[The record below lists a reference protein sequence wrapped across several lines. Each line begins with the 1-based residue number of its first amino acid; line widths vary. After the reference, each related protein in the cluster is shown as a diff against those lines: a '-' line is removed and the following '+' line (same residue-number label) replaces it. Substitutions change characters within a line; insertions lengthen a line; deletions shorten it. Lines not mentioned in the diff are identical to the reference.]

1 MQLGLFSV
9 LWQHKILGYPDA
21 QIYMC
26 VWERENMWAVLL
38 LPVSIWCRLLLLR
51 LRSLRSLDS
60 TKCFGLRCFILL
72 LDRSILT
79 MSDGRS
85 GGMLIKSADRKSSE
99 TLGLQLS
106 WYLKDKSFYYHQCTQ
121 KKICEQRVWTF
132 PALQLRQK
140 CVRIFMASRWFA
152 GCVQLFTF
160 SRWSQR
166 GHHVWQHFTYL
177 PEGSLF
183 CLHWKHHSHTL
194 ILVFEVT
201 NALNSQSVLRIAI
214 SITEPLWSFELK
226 SHTGGRFY
234 KCSSCCDGG
243 GEIKIWRCHYKTTE
257 NKRLKPVCS
266 ALTMNRCRFLWSQF
280 TFWRFWIKA
289 FTD

>member
-1 MQLGLFSV
+1 MFYFIVGQIHPHYVRWQVRWDANQICRQKKFRNIRPSTFMIPERQKFLLSSV
-9 LWQHKILGYPDA
+9 H
-21 QIYMC
+21 
-26 VWERENMWAVLL
+26 
-38 LPVSIWCRLLLLR
+38 
-51 LRSLRSLDS
+51 
-60 TKCFGLRCFILL
+60 TK
-72 LDRSILT
+72 
-79 MSDGRS
+79 
-85 GGMLIKSADRKSSE
+85 
-99 TLGLQLS
+99 
-106 WYLKDKSFYYHQCTQ
+106 

-140 CVRIFMASRWFA
+140 CVCIFMASRWLA

-160 SRWSQR
+160 SRCSQR

-183 CLHWKHHSHTL
+183 CLHWRHHSHTL
-194 ILVFEVT
+194 ILVFEVS

-234 KCSSCCDGG
+234 KCSSCRDGG

-266 ALTMNRCRFLWSQF
+266 ALTMNRFRFLWSQF

>member
-9 LWQHKILGYPDA
+9 LWQHKMLGYPDTNA
-21 QIYMC
+21 QIHMC
-26 VWERENMWAVLL
+26 VWERENMWAALL

-121 KKICEQRVWTF
+121 KKRYVNRGCEHFRLFNSDRNVSASLW
-132 PALQLRQK
+132 LQDG
-140 CVRIFMASRWFA
+140 FA

-194 ILVFEVT
+194 ILVCEVS

-234 KCSSCCDGG
+234 KCSSCRDGG

-257 NKRLKPVCS
+257 NKRLKSACS
-266 ALTMNRCRFLWSQF
+266 ALTMNRCRFLW
-280 TFWRFWIKA
+280 
-289 FTD
+289 

>member
-1 MQLGLFSV
+1 
-9 LWQHKILGYPDA
+9 
-21 QIYMC
+21 MC

-121 KKICEQRVWTF
+121 KKRYVNRGCEHFRLFNSDRNVSASLWLQDGLQVVCNFLHFQDVVKGDIMYDNISLICQR
-132 PALQLRQK
+132 A
-140 CVRIFMASRWFA
+140 
-152 GCVQLFTF
+152 
-160 SRWSQR
+160 
-166 GHHVWQHFTYL
+166 
-177 PEGSLF
+177 LF

-194 ILVFEVT
+194 ILVFEVS

-234 KCSSCCDGG
+234 KCSSCRDGG

-266 ALTMNRCRFLWSQF
+266 ALTMNRFRFLWSQF